1 MTYATAANGRLR
13 RRAPSSRPIAMI
25 LAAIALAA
33 GSAAWVA
40 DVNLAF
46 TGSNATPA
54 TDTSSVVD
62 NRFVAGH
69 TPQSFAASLP
79 NLSVRSIPSEL
90 EIKLRQAKDL
100 LAQKLKSGG
109 SQKVVSAEP
118 PTIPPT
124 TPMATVVPLPR
135 ARPAEANLDLQ
146 SSRSVETDDR
156 TLLQKFSDL
165 FPVRITLASL
175 APDGGFLGDAPNLSA
190 LGYDDVTAV
199 YDISAHAV
207 FMPNGSKLEAHSG
220 FGNLKDDPGHVSE
233 PNVGATPPA
242 VYDLK
247 PRERA
252 FHSVQALRMIPVEGV
267 AMRARAGLLVHSY
280 MLGPNGDSN
289 GCVSIKDYDKFL
301 KAFQKG
307 EIKRLVVVASLTDV
321 ARQPPLKS

>member
-13 RRAPSSRPIAMI
+13 RRAPSSRLIALI

-33 GSAAWVA
+33 GTAAWIA
-40 DVNLAF
+40 DVDLAVS
-46 TGSNATPA
+46 GSDATPV
-54 TDTSSVVD
+54 TDISSLID
-62 NRFVAGH
+62 NRFIVGNA
-69 TPQSFAASLP
+69 PQSLAASLS
-79 NLSVRSIPSEL
+79 NLSVRSLPSEL
-90 EIKLRQAKDL
+90 EIRLQQAKDL

-109 SQKVVSAEP
+109 SQRVVSAEP

-135 ARPAEANLDLQ
+135 ARPAQANLDLQ
-146 SSRSVETDDR
+146 ISRSAETDDR
-156 TLLQKFSDL
+156 TLMQKFSDL

-175 APDGGFLGDAPNLSA
+175 APDGGLLGDAPNLSA
-190 LGYDDVTAV
+190 LGYDDLTAV
-199 YDISAHAV
+199 YDISAHVV
-207 FMPNGSKLEAHSG
+207 FMPNGSRLEAHSG

-252 FHSVQALRMIPVEGV
+252 FHSVQALRMIPVEGE
-267 AMRARAGLLVHSY
+267 ATRGRAGLLVHSY

-289 GCVSIKDYDKFL
+289 GCVSIKDYDRFL
-301 KAFQKG
+301 KAFQNG
-307 EIKRLVVVASLTDV
+307 EIKRLVVVASLTDA